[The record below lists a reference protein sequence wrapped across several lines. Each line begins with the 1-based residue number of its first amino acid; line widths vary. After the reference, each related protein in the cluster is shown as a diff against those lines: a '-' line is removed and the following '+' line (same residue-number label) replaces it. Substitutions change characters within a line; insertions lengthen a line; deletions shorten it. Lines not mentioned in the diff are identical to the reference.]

1 MRSLRGIGGR
11 RLFTS
16 TFRSG
21 VLRQN
26 GTLKARALQK
36 LGTVMS
42 KPVQE
47 PTTSGYAPQYDAAD
61 SARAARSY
69 VDEILEKDADERD
82 RKPVSP
88 KRKQRGRT
96 VFLFCVPLLLG
107 LTGLNIKMRTAG
119 VPPVTSAVADQEA
132 HVGVYLAMQQVE
144 AYRASNGLKLPTS
157 LEAIGAD
164 APGVEYVRDGERYR
178 ITAQVYEA
186 TAAYSSGDDPTPFEA
201 AAAGLFTPEG
211 RSQ

>member
-1 MRSLRGIGGR
+1 M
-11 RLFTS
+11 T
-16 TFRSG
+16 
-21 VLRQN
+21 
-26 GTLKARALQK
+26 
-36 LGTVMS
+36 

-69 VDEILEKDADERD
+69 VDEILEKDAEKRD
-82 RKPVSP
+82 SKPVSP
-88 KRKQRGRT
+88 RRKQRGRT
-96 VFLFCVPLLLG
+96 VFMFCVPLLLG
-107 LTGLNIKMRTAG
+107 LTGLNVKVRSAS
-119 VPPVTSAVADQEA
+119 VPPLSAVMADQEA

-164 APGVEYVRDGERYR
+164 APGVEYVRDGKRYR

-186 TAAYSSGDDPTPFEA
+186 TAAYNSGDDPSPFEA
-201 AAAGLFTPEG
+201 AAAGLFAPDG
-211 RSQ
+211 RSR